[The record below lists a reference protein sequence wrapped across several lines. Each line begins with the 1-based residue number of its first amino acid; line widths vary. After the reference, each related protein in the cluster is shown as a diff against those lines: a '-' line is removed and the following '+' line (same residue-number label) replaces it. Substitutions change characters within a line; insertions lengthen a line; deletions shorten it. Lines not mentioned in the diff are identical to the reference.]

1 MIRSAF
7 VALLAFL
14 LLQPLTAQK
23 WYTKDALVKFLSD
36 TPLEKIDAT
45 SHNGTIVLDPSTWRV
60 ECKVLIKNFLFEK
73 ALMQEHFNENY
84 MESTKYPNAT
94 FKGRVTNPGEVRL
107 DRDGDYT
114 AKLNGTLTIHGVDK
128 AMNTTG
134 KIVVKDGTISVSSSF
149 AVAPADFGIPIPSVV
164 SDKIA
169 KSVRVTVNGALKPLA
184 Q

>member
-1 MIRSAF
+1 MRHTLPLLL
-7 VALLAFL
+7 ALLA
-14 LLQPLTAQK
+14 LQPLAAQK
-23 WYTKDALVKFLSD
+23 WYTKDAVVKFLSD

-45 SHNGTIVLDPSTWRV
+45 SRNGTIVLDPSTWRV

-84 MESTKYPNAT
+84 MESSKYPSAT
-94 FKGRVTNPGEVRL
+94 FKGTLTNPSDVRL

-114 AKLNGTLTIHGVDK
+114 AQLAGTLTMHGVDK
-128 AMNTTG
+128 PIQTAG
-134 KIVVKDGTISVSSSF
+134 KIAVRGGTPTVSSTFDVS
-149 AVAPADFGIPIPSVV
+149 PADFKIPIPSVV

-169 KSVRVTVNGALKPLA
+169 KSVKVTVNGTLKPMA